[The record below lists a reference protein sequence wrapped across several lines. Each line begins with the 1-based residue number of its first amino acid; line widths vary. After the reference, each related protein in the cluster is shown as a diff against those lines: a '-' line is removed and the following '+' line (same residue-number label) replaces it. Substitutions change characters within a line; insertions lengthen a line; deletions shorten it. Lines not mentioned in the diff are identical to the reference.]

1 MIKLTAKIMEE
12 RLKHGWTIKFFAQ
25 NYQITEEEFLTTLS
39 KTFSSKAYKGMLA
52 RLKKNEKI
60 FQRKEGNFET
70 RETVLPETSSGKLNK
85 QLETTIE
92 EQTNIQE
99 DSNLQSIQSQQETLQ
114 ETLNSLELKHKTLS
128 SERVQIRNNISKYK
142 TVLLEMQT
150 KICQYQEELK
160 DLVSELD
167 EKFASMQKIN
177 LSISETRVALSEV
190 NAKIDALQKVSIFFY
205 SSGEFAIESQI
216 SFEIPEWATLFD
228 KIVKDELVESLTI
241 KQIKGLSKC
250 VVLVRLLKT
259 QNFKYEIAFEDSNVE
274 FCFEK
279 ILKVEE
285 I

>member
-70 RETVLPETSSGKLNK
+70 RETVLPETYSGKLNK

-92 EQTNIQE
+92 EQTNIQV

-205 SSGEFAIESQI
+205 SSGEVAIESKK
-216 SFEIPEWATLFD
+216 SFEIPEWATLFE
-228 KIVKDELVESLTI
+228 KILKDELVESLTI

>member
-12 RLKHGWTIKFFAQ
+12 RLKHGWTLKYFAQ
-25 NYQITEEEFLTTLS
+25 HYQITEEEFLTTLS

-60 FQRKEGNFET
+60 SQRKEGNLET
-70 RETVLPETSSGKLNK
+70 TETVLPDTSSEKLNK
-85 QLETTIE
+85 QLDTTIE
-92 EQTNIQE
+92 EQTNIHEESLLESMQFQKKT
-99 DSNLQSIQSQQETLQ
+99 LQS
-114 ETLNSLELKHKTLS
+114 TLNNLELEHKVLS
-128 SERVQIRNNISKYK
+128 SERVQIRNRISNYK
-142 TVLLEMQT
+142 TVLLDMQS
-150 KICQYQEELK
+150 KIRQYQEELEV
-160 DLVSELD
+160 LVSELD

-250 VVLVRLLKT
+250 VALVRFLKS
-259 QNFKYEIAFEDSNVE
+259 QSFKYEIAFEDSNAE

-279 ILKVEE
+279 ILKEE
-285 I
+285 